1 MKQIKDPIYEYI
13 DIDDDYTNVIDTPE
27 YQRLRNA
34 IQTSYQA
41 LYPSALHN
49 RFTHSIGVFHL
60 GRKLFTSFQKNVKS
74 DFPLFFRGD
83 WDKLKNVF
91 TCMSAA

>member
-1 MKQIKDPIYEYI
+1 MKQIKDPIYGYI
-13 DIDDDYTNVIDTPE
+13 NIDDDYITIIDTSE
-27 YQRLRNA
+27 YQRLRNV

-60 GRKLFTSFQKNVKS
+60 GEKAFVSFQKK
-74 DFPLFFRGD
+74 
-83 WDKLKNVF
+83 
-91 TCMSAA
+91 

>member
-1 MKQIKDPIYEYI
+1 MKQIKDPIYGYI
-13 DIDDDYTNVIDTPE
+13 NIEDDFISVIDTPE
-27 YQRLRNA
+27 YQRLRNV

-60 GRKLFTSFQKNVKS
+60 GKRLLHHFK
-74 DFPLFFRGD
+74 
-83 WDKLKNVF
+83 
-91 TCMSAA
+91 